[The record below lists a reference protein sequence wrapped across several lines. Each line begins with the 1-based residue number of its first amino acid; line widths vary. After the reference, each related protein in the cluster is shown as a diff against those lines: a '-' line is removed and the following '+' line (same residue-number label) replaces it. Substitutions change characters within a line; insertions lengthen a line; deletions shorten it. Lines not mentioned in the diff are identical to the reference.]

1 MNMNKIGLVQV
12 FFLLFFSKKLEP
24 SLLKDNIMTKMK
36 QYRDWMEK
44 EKTQGEFEMHYEYIM
59 KYFYETDQGNAELR
73 VRILESN
80 F

>member
-1 MNMNKIGLVQV
+1 
-12 FFLLFFSKKLEP
+12 
-24 SLLKDNIMTKMK
+24 MTKMK